1 MDIENLLYDEI
12 QTDFEKLRDE
22 ELEPEKRKATVD
34 ELTRLMDRA
43 IEMKKLENDY
53 NEKVAARESEEKEK
67 AETRLSEQAIELQ
80 KMEEEKKDRIVRNII
95 SGAGVILPLIVTI
108 WGTKVSMEF
117 ERSDSFTTNA
127 GRNFVNSLFRK
138 K

>member
-12 QTDFEKLRDE
+12 ETDFEKLRTEDM
-22 ELEPEKRKATVD
+22 EPEKRKATVD

-53 NEKVAARESEEKEK
+53 NEKVAARESEEKAK
-67 AETRLSEQAIELQ
+67 AETRLSEQTIELQ
-80 KMEEEKKDRIVRNII
+80 KLEEDKKDRIVRNII
-95 SGAGVILPLIVTI
+95 SGAGVILPLLVTI

-127 GRNFVNSLFRK
+127 GRNFVNSLFRRK
-138 K
+138 

>member
-22 ELEPEKRKATVD
+22 KLEPEKRRATVD
-34 ELTRLMDRA
+34 ELTKLMDRA
-43 IEMKKLENDY
+43 IEMKKIEDDC
-53 NEKVAARESEEKEK
+53 KDKAATRESEEAARLQQLKED
-67 AETRLSEQAIELQ
+67 
-80 KMEEEKKDRIVRNII
+80 KKDRIVKNII
-95 SGAGVILPLIVTI
+95 GAAGVVLPLLVTV

-117 ERSDSFTTNA
+117 EKEDSFTTAA
-127 GRNFVNSLFRK
+127 GRNFVNNLFRK